1 MTATHRATSKSG
13 EKAVKIVENFI
24 KKKRFLPVHFHWGF
38 AASAPNMIHLS

>member
-13 EKAVKIVENFI
+13 EKAVKIVEKFI
-24 KKKRFLPVHFHWGF
+24 KSFLPVHFHWGF